1 MNKIRNLYA
10 FGCSHTFGHSLPD
23 CHGSDHPSK
32 YSYANLVAQQLGYN
46 CINKAAPGSSVKYSV
61 HQLLKENITSDDVV
75 LFQLSD
81 YSRTCILDKEGQ
93 HIIMPNGSHKDKTSR
108 IYYKNLYRDID
119 AKLVYADFAKLIR
132 SYLESLQC
140 KYIIY
145 VLKKQDYFDGVSNLP
160 YIRNPGYEY
169 VDYADDNSHAGIK
182 SHELF
187 AEKILNI
194 YRNG

>member
-1 MNKIRNLYA
+1 MDKIRNLYA

-23 CHGSDHPSK
+23 CHGNDHPSK
-32 YSYANLVAQQLGYN
+32 YSYANLVAQELDYN
-46 CINKAAPGSSVKYSV
+46 CINKAVPGSSVKHSIY
-61 HQLLKENITSDDVV
+61 QLLKENITPNDTV
-75 LFQLSD
+75 LFQLAD
-81 YSRTCILDKEGQ
+81 YSRTSILDKEG
-93 HIIMPNGSHKDKTSR
+93 HYHIMPSGPKDKKSR

-119 AKLVYADFAKLIR
+119 AKLVYINFAKLIR
-132 SYLESLQC
+132 SHLEFLKC

-145 VLKKQDYFDGVSNLP
+145 VLKKQDYFDGISNLS
-160 YIRNPGYEY
+160 YIHNPGYEY

-194 YRNG
+194 YKEQK